1 MKKRMINSQI
11 SNYKTYLM
19 YKRQM
24 KTLAEN
30 VFKFNNLPEY
40 IDVSYLNKTLLNDG
54 AIAFFKDDV
63 LGVIALPFCSYGKL
77 DVYGRPNQIYV
88 FGQNGYHEVLDK
100 DKYVIMYDNNGKY
113 PLVLDIAQMAER
125 VALAVRTQDV
135 NIVQQRTPRIWKT
148 SKDTEKSVKDLIN
161 EIDTMV
167 ETVVTYD
174 SKNVLTDLQSVQ
186 APAPYVTDKLDD
198 HLKELFAEFYRLIGV
213 ANVQI
218 QKKER
223 YITDEMQASQGGTIA
238 SRWSRFEPRQRAV
251 KEINEKF
258 GLDISVEYYDGEP
271 NSKEGVN
278 EDVSID
284 VQSNGT
290 ESVQIGE

>member
-1 MKKRMINSQI
+1 
-11 SNYKTYLM
+11 M

-54 AIAFFKDDV
+54 AIAFFKDEV

-88 FGQNGYHEVLDK
+88 FGQNGYHEVLDE

-135 NIVQQRTPRIWKT
+135 NIIQQRTPRIWKT

-186 APAPYVTDKLDD
+186 APAPYVTDKLDE

-258 GLDISVEYYDGEP
+258 RLDISVEYYDGEP

>member
-1 MKKRMINSQI
+1 
-11 SNYKTYLM
+11 M

-54 AIAFFKDDV
+54 SIAFFKDEV

-135 NIVQQRTPRIWKT
+135 NIIQQRTPRIWKT

-278 EDVSID
+278 KDVSID

>member
-1 MKKRMINSQI
+1 
-11 SNYKTYLM
+11 M

-40 IDVSYLNKTLLNDG
+40 IDVAYLNKTLLNDG
-54 AIAFFKDDV
+54 AIAFFKDEV
-63 LGVIALPFCSYGKL
+63 LGVIALPFSSYGKL

-88 FGQNGYHEVLDK
+88 WGQNGYHEVLDK
-100 DKYVIMYDNNGKY
+100 NQYVIMYDNNGKY

-135 NIVQQRTPRIWKT
+135 NIIHQRTPRIWKT

-271 NSKEGVN
+271 NSKEGVDK
-278 EDVSID
+278 DVSID
-284 VQSNGT
+284 VQPNGT

>member
-40 IDVSYLNKTLLNDG
+40 IDVAYLNKTLLNDG
-54 AIAFFKDDV
+54 AIAFFKDEV

-125 VALAVRTQDV
+125 VALAVRTQDI
-135 NIVQQRTPRIWKT
+135 NIIHQRTPRIWKT
-148 SKDTEKSVKDLIN
+148 SKDNERSVKDLIN

-174 SKNVLTDLQSVQ
+174 SKNILTDLQSVQ

-258 GLDISVEYYDGEP
+258 GLNISVEYYDGEP

-290 ESVQIGE
+290 ESVQIGK

>member
-54 AIAFFKDDV
+54 AIAFFKDEV

-88 FGQNGYHEVLDK
+88 SGQNGYHELLDK

-135 NIVQQRTPRIWKT
+135 NIIHQRTPRIWKT

-161 EIDTMV
+161 EIDGIHDAEPMTHC
-167 ETVVTYD
+167 
-174 SKNVLTDLQSVQ
+174 
-186 APAPYVTDKLDD
+186 LDD
-198 HLKELFAEFYRLIGV
+198 
-213 ANVQI
+213 
-218 QKKER
+218 
-223 YITDEMQASQGGTIA
+223 
-238 SRWSRFEPRQRAV
+238 FEYVLR
-251 KEINEKF
+251 
-258 GLDISVEYYDGEP
+258 
-271 NSKEGVN
+271 
-278 EDVSID
+278 EDVA
-284 VQSNGT
+284 V
-290 ESVQIGE
+290 ESTPIEDLLRNSDETDGDEIEVPKVVG

>member
-11 SNYKTYLM
+11 SNCKTYLM

-40 IDVSYLNKTLLNDG
+40 IDVAYLNKTLLNDG
-54 AIAFFKDDV
+54 AIAFFKDEV
-63 LGVIALPFCSYGKL
+63 LGVIALPFSSYGKL

-88 FGQNGYHEVLDK
+88 WGQNGYHEVLDK
-100 DKYVIMYDNNGKY
+100 NQYVIMYDNNGKY
-113 PLVLDIAQMAER
+113 SLVLDIAQIAER

-135 NIVQQRTPRIWKT
+135 NIIHQRTPRIWKT

-290 ESVQIGE
+290 ESVQIGK

>member
-40 IDVSYLNKTLLNDG
+40 IDVAYLNKTLLNDG
-54 AIAFFKDDV
+54 AIAFFKDEV

-77 DVYGRPNQIYV
+77 DVYGRPDQIYV

-125 VALAVRTQDV
+125 VALAVRTQDI
-135 NIVQQRTPRIWKT
+135 NIIHQRTPRIWKT
-148 SKDTEKSVKDLIN
+148 SKDNERSVKDLIN

-198 HLKELFAEFYRLIGV
+198 HLKELFAEFYKLIGV

-278 EDVSID
+278 KDVSID

>member
-54 AIAFFKDDV
+54 AIAFFKDEV

-135 NIVQQRTPRIWKT
+135 NIIQQRTPRIWKT

-174 SKNVLTDLQSVQ
+174 SKNVLTDLQGVQ

>member
-40 IDVSYLNKTLLNDG
+40 IDVAYLNKTLLNDG
-54 AIAFFKDDV
+54 AIAFFKDEV
-63 LGVIALPFCSYGKL
+63 LGVIALPFSSYGKL

-88 FGQNGYHEVLDK
+88 WGQNGYHEVLDK
-100 DKYVIMYDNNGKY
+100 NQYVIMYDNNGKY

-135 NIVQQRTPRIWKT
+135 NIIHQRTPRIWKT

-271 NSKEGVN
+271 NSKEGVDK
-278 EDVSID
+278 DVSID
-284 VQSNGT
+284 VQPNGT

>member
-40 IDVSYLNKTLLNDG
+40 IDVAYLNKTLLNDG
-54 AIAFFKDDV
+54 AIAFFSDEV
-63 LGVIALPFCSYGKL
+63 LGVIALPFSSYGKL

-88 FGQNGYHEVLDK
+88 WGQNGYHEVLDK
-100 DKYVIMYDNNGKY
+100 NQYVIMYDNNGKY

-135 NIVQQRTPRIWKT
+135 NIIHQRTPRIWKT

-278 EDVSID
+278 KDVSID

>member
-54 AIAFFKDDV
+54 AIAFFKDEV

-278 EDVSID
+278 KDVSID

>member
-1 MKKRMINSQI
+1 
-11 SNYKTYLM
+11 M

-54 AIAFFKDDV
+54 AIAFFKDEV

-135 NIVQQRTPRIWKT
+135 NIIHQRTPRIWKT

-258 GLDISVEYYDGEP
+258 SLDISVEYYDGEP

>member
-40 IDVSYLNKTLLNDG
+40 IDVAYLNKTLLNDG
-54 AIAFFKDDV
+54 AIAFFKDEV
-63 LGVIALPFCSYGKL
+63 LGVIALPFSSYGKL

-88 FGQNGYHEVLDK
+88 WGQNGYHEVLDK
-100 DKYVIMYDNNGKY
+100 NQYVIMYDNNGKY

-135 NIVQQRTPRIWKT
+135 NIIHQRTPRIWKT
-148 SKDTEKSVKDLIN
+148 SKDTEKSVRDLIN

-278 EDVSID
+278 KDVSID

>member
-40 IDVSYLNKTLLNDG
+40 IDVAYLNKTLLNDG
-54 AIAFFKDDV
+54 AIAFFKDEV
-63 LGVIALPFCSYGKL
+63 LGVIALPFCSYGRL

-125 VALAVRTQDV
+125 VALAVRTQDI
-135 NIVQQRTPRIWKT
+135 NIIHQRTPRIWKT
-148 SKDTEKSVKDLIN
+148 SKDNERSVKDLIN

-198 HLKELFAEFYRLIGV
+198 HLKELFAEFYKLIGV

-271 NSKEGVN
+271 NSKDKEGVN
-278 EDVSID
+278 EDVSN
-284 VQSNGT
+284 VPANGA
-290 ESVQIGE
+290 ESVQIG

>member
-40 IDVSYLNKTLLNDG
+40 IDVAYLNKTLLNDG
-54 AIAFFKDDV
+54 AIAFFKDEV
-63 LGVIALPFCSYGKL
+63 LGVIALPFCSYDKL

-100 DKYVIMYDNNGKY
+100 DEYVIMYDNNGKY

-135 NIVQQRTPRIWKT
+135 NIIHQRTPRIWKT

-278 EDVSID
+278 KDVSID
-284 VQSNGT
+284 VQSSGT
-290 ESVQIGE
+290 ESAQIGE

>member
-40 IDVSYLNKTLLNDG
+40 IDVAYLNKTLLNDG
-54 AIAFFKDDV
+54 AIAFFKDEV

-77 DVYGRPNQIYV
+77 DVYGRPDQIYV

-125 VALAVRTQDV
+125 VALAVRTQDI
-135 NIVQQRTPRIWKT
+135 NIIHQRTPRIWKT
-148 SKDTEKSVKDLIN
+148 SKDNERSVKDLIN

-198 HLKELFAEFYRLIGV
+198 HLKELFAEFYKLIGV

-271 NSKEGVN
+271 NSKDKEGVN
-278 EDVSID
+278 EDVSD
-284 VQSNGT
+284 VPANGA
-290 ESVQIGE
+290 ESV

>member
-1 MKKRMINSQI
+1 
-11 SNYKTYLM
+11 M

-40 IDVSYLNKTLLNDG
+40 IDVAYLNKTLLNDG
-54 AIAFFKDDV
+54 AIAFFKDEV

-135 NIVQQRTPRIWKT
+135 NIIQQRTPRIWKT

-186 APAPYVTDKLDD
+186 APAPYVTDKIDD
-198 HLKELFAEFYRLIGV
+198 HIEKLMSQFFRLIGV
-213 ANVQI
+213 ANVQF

-258 GLDISVEYYDGEP
+258 GLNISVEYYDGEP

>member
-54 AIAFFKDDV
+54 AIAFFKDEV

-135 NIVQQRTPRIWKT
+135 NIIQQRTPRIWKT

>member
-54 AIAFFKDDV
+54 AIAFFKDEV

-135 NIVQQRTPRIWKT
+135 NIIHQRTPRIWKT

>member
-40 IDVSYLNKTLLNDG
+40 IDVAYLNKTLLNDG
-54 AIAFFKDDV
+54 AIAFFKDEV
-63 LGVIALPFCSYGKL
+63 LGVIALPFSSYGKL

-88 FGQNGYHEVLDK
+88 WGQNGYHEVLDK
-100 DKYVIMYDNNGKY
+100 NQYVIMYDNNGKY

-135 NIVQQRTPRIWKT
+135 NIIQQRTPRIWKT

-278 EDVSID
+278 KDVSID

>member
-40 IDVSYLNKTLLNDG
+40 IDVAYLNKTLLNDG
-54 AIAFFKDDV
+54 AIAFFKDEV
-63 LGVIALPFCSYGKL
+63 LGVIALPFSSYGKL

-100 DKYVIMYDNNGKY
+100 NQYVIMYDNNGKY

-135 NIVQQRTPRIWKT
+135 NIIHQRTPRIWKT

-174 SKNVLTDLQSVQ
+174 AKNVLTDLQSVQ

-290 ESVQIGE
+290 ESVQIEK

>member
-1 MKKRMINSQI
+1 
-11 SNYKTYLM
+11 
-19 YKRQM
+19 
-24 KTLAEN
+24 
-30 VFKFNNLPEY
+30 
-40 IDVSYLNKTLLNDG
+40 
-54 AIAFFKDDV
+54 
-63 LGVIALPFCSYGKL
+63 
-77 DVYGRPNQIYV
+77 
-88 FGQNGYHEVLDK
+88 
-100 DKYVIMYDNNGKY
+100 MYDNNGKY

-135 NIVQQRTPRIWKT
+135 NIIHQRTPRIWKT

-258 GLDISVEYYDGEP
+258 RLDISVEYYDGEP

>member
-40 IDVSYLNKTLLNDG
+40 IDVAYLNKTLLNDG
-54 AIAFFKDDV
+54 AIAFFKDEV
-63 LGVIALPFCSYGKL
+63 LGVIALPFSSYGKL

-88 FGQNGYHEVLDK
+88 WGQNGYHEVLDK
-100 DKYVIMYDNNGKY
+100 NQYVIMYDNNGKY

-135 NIVQQRTPRIWKT
+135 NIIHQRTPRIWKT

-174 SKNVLTDLQSVQ
+174 AKNVLTDLQSVQ

-271 NSKEGVN
+271 NSKEGDK
-278 EDVSID
+278 DVSID

>member
-1 MKKRMINSQI
+1 
-11 SNYKTYLM
+11 M

-40 IDVSYLNKTLLNDG
+40 IDVAYLNKTLLNDG
-54 AIAFFKDDV
+54 AIAFFKDEV

-88 FGQNGYHEVLDK
+88 FGRNGYHEVLDK

-135 NIVQQRTPRIWKT
+135 NIIHQRTPRIWKT

-278 EDVSID
+278 KDVSID

>member
-1 MKKRMINSQI
+1 
-11 SNYKTYLM
+11 M

-54 AIAFFKDDV
+54 AIAFFKDEV

-113 PLVLDIAQMAER
+113 PLVLDIAQIAER

-135 NIVQQRTPRIWKT
+135 NIIHQRTPRIWKT

>member
-40 IDVSYLNKTLLNDG
+40 IDVAYLNKTLLNDG
-54 AIAFFKDDV
+54 AIAFFKDEV

-113 PLVLDIAQMAER
+113 PLALDIAQMAER

-135 NIVQQRTPRIWKT
+135 NIIHQRTPRIWKT

>member
-40 IDVSYLNKTLLNDG
+40 IDVAYLNKTLLNDG
-54 AIAFFKDDV
+54 AIAFFKDEV
-63 LGVIALPFCSYGKL
+63 LGVIALPFSSYGKL

-88 FGQNGYHEVLDK
+88 WGQNGYHEVLDK

-135 NIVQQRTPRIWKT
+135 NIIHQRTPRIWKT

-278 EDVSID
+278 KDVSID

-290 ESVQIGE
+290 ESAQIVE

>member
-1 MKKRMINSQI
+1 
-11 SNYKTYLM
+11 M

-54 AIAFFKDDV
+54 AIAFFEDEV

-135 NIVQQRTPRIWKT
+135 NIIQQRTPRIWKT

-213 ANVQI
+213 ANIQI

-258 GLDISVEYYDGEP
+258 GLNISVEYYDGEP

-278 EDVSID
+278 ENVSID

-290 ESVQIGE
+290 ESVQIGK

>member
-54 AIAFFKDDV
+54 AIAFFKDEV

>member
-40 IDVSYLNKTLLNDG
+40 IDVAYLNKTLLNDG
-54 AIAFFKDDV
+54 AIAFFKDEV

-135 NIVQQRTPRIWKT
+135 NIIQQRTPRIWKT

>member
-40 IDVSYLNKTLLNDG
+40 IDVAYLNKTLLNDG
-54 AIAFFKDDV
+54 AIAFFKDEV

-135 NIVQQRTPRIWKT
+135 NIIHQRTPRIWKT

-238 SRWSRFEPRQRAV
+238 SRWSRFEPRQHAV

-278 EDVSID
+278 KDVSID

>member
-1 MKKRMINSQI
+1 
-11 SNYKTYLM
+11 
-19 YKRQM
+19 M

-30 VFKFNNLPEY
+30 VFKFYNLPEY
-40 IDVSYLNKTLLNDG
+40 IDVAYLNKTLLNDG
-54 AIAFFKDDV
+54 AIAFFKDEV
-63 LGVIALPFCSYGKL
+63 LGVIALPFSSYGKL

-88 FGQNGYHEVLDK
+88 SGQNGYHEVLDK
-100 DKYVIMYDNNGKY
+100 NQYVIMYDNNGKY

-135 NIVQQRTPRIWKT
+135 NIIHQRTPRIWKT
-148 SKDTEKSVKDLIN
+148 SKDTEKSVRDLIN

-278 EDVSID
+278 KDVSID

>member
-40 IDVSYLNKTLLNDG
+40 IDVAYLNKTLLNDG
-54 AIAFFKDDV
+54 AIAFFKDEV

-135 NIVQQRTPRIWKT
+135 NIIHQRTPRIWKT
-148 SKDTEKSVKDLIN
+148 SKDTEKSVRDLIN

-278 EDVSID
+278 KDASID

>member
-1 MKKRMINSQI
+1 
-11 SNYKTYLM
+11 M

-54 AIAFFKDDV
+54 AIAFFKDEV

-135 NIVQQRTPRIWKT
+135 NIIQQRTPRIWKT

-174 SKNVLTDLQSVQ
+174 SKNVLTDLQGVQ

>member
-40 IDVSYLNKTLLNDG
+40 IDVAYLNKTLLNDG
-54 AIAFFKDDV
+54 AIAFFKDEV

-77 DVYGRPNQIYV
+77 DVYGRPDQIYV

-125 VALAVRTQDV
+125 VALAVRTQDI
-135 NIVQQRTPRIWKT
+135 NIIHQRTPRIWKT
-148 SKDTEKSVKDLIN
+148 SKDNERSVKDLIN

-198 HLKELFAEFYRLIGV
+198 HLKELFAEFYKLIGV

-271 NSKEGVN
+271 NSKDKEGVN
-278 EDVSID
+278 EDVSN
-284 VQSNGT
+284 VPANGA
-290 ESVQIGE
+290 ESVQIG

>member
-1 MKKRMINSQI
+1 MINSQI

-54 AIAFFKDDV
+54 AIAFFKDEV

-135 NIVQQRTPRIWKT
+135 NIIQQRTPRIWKT

>member
-40 IDVSYLNKTLLNDG
+40 IDVAYLNKTLLNDG
-54 AIAFFKDDV
+54 AIAFFKDEV
-63 LGVIALPFCSYGKL
+63 LGVIALPFSSYGKL

-88 FGQNGYHEVLDK
+88 WGQNGYHEVLDK
-100 DKYVIMYDNNGKY
+100 NQYVIMYDNNGKY

-135 NIVQQRTPRIWKT
+135 NIIHQRTPRIWKT

-271 NSKEGVN
+271 NSKEGVDK
-278 EDVSID
+278 DVSID

>member
-1 MKKRMINSQI
+1 
-11 SNYKTYLM
+11 M

-40 IDVSYLNKTLLNDG
+40 IDVAYLNKTLLNDG
-54 AIAFFKDDV
+54 AIAFFKDEV
-63 LGVIALPFCSYGKL
+63 LGVIALPFCSYGRL

-125 VALAVRTQDV
+125 VALAVRTQDI
-135 NIVQQRTPRIWKT
+135 NIIHQRTPRIWKT
-148 SKDTEKSVKDLIN
+148 SKDNERSVKDLIN

-198 HLKELFAEFYRLIGV
+198 HLKELFAEFYKLIGV

-271 NSKEGVN
+271 NSKDKEGVN
-278 EDVSID
+278 EDVSN
-284 VQSNGT
+284 VPANGA
-290 ESVQIGE
+290 ESVQIG